1 MSVGKACTRS
11 VVTVRPEETVH
22 EAAKRMAHHEVGTLV
37 VIEGNKPVG
46 ILTDRD
52 LVIRVMAK
60 ESLPLHDLVR
70 DVMTSHPV
78 CISEHMPLVEALV
91 RMRGYQVRRLVVVND
106 AQAVVGVVSL
116 DDVLLRL
123 GEEQQ
128 AVAGLMR
135 AARSRLEERTEMGR
149 AAGAGESQ

>member
-1 MSVGKACTRS
+1 MSVGKACTRI
-11 VVTVRPEETVH
+11 VVMVRPEETVH

-37 VIEGNKPVG
+37 VVEGNRPVG
-46 ILTDRD
+46 MLTDRD
-52 LVIRVMAK
+52 LVIWVMAK
-60 ESLPLHDLVR
+60 EPVPLHQPVGDI
-70 DVMTSHPV
+70 MTRHPV
-78 CISEHMPLVEALV
+78 CIAEHLPLTEALV

-106 AQAVVGVVSL
+106 AQAVAGIVSL

-135 AARSRLEERTEMGR
+135 AAQSRRD
-149 AAGAGESQ
+149 